1 MPKRGRPS
9 KDDPRYQARK
19 EQELA
24 HQQLVARLAS
34 GLSAKGLP
42 AGVNKTD
49 TGNFQA
55 RITLRGKR
63 YNLGSFPTAEEAG
76 AAYSAAKQA
85 GFTCSESP
93 QKNAHKR
100 GTGPLLARVPLLS
113 CFCLTHCSTL
123 VRVAG
128 AKALKKKGLK
138 LSAPNTQPL
147 ALPYAQAYC
156 MRDFGV
162 PSNATSFFSP
172 HMPIAATPVPLRWQP
187 PVELERTSE

>member
-93 QKNAHKR
+93 PKNAHKR
-100 GTGPLLARVPLLS
+100 GTGPLLARVPLLA

-138 LSAPNTQPL
+138 LSAQDVQKL
-147 ALPYAQAYC
+147 MARLFAIDSHLQANL
-156 MRDFGV
+156 F
-162 PSNATSFFSP
+162 
-172 HMPIAATPVPLRWQP
+172 I
-187 PVELERTSE
+187 

>member
-93 QKNAHKR
+93 PKNAHKKTR
-100 GTGPLLARVPLLS
+100 TSAV
-113 CFCLTHCSTL
+113 L
-123 VRVAG
+123 VR
-128 AKALKKKGLK
+128 
-138 LSAPNTQPL
+138 S
-147 ALPYAQAYC
+147 LPACHCFRAS
-156 MRDFGV
+156 V
-162 PSNATSFFSP
+162 
-172 HMPIAATPVPLRWQP
+172 
-187 PVELERTSE
+187 